1 MTELEQARE
10 FFINDRYA
18 MVTTGIQIEDVGT
31 HYAKCSLKIDER
43 HLNANNHVMGG
54 VFFTLADFTFA
65 VSSNRGSEKT
75 VTTNSTIT
83 YLGRVKG
90 DTLISES
97 RLIKSGAKMC
107 TYEISIK
114 DNLDNPIALIVTSG
128 MYV

>member
-65 VSSNRGSEKT
+65 VSSNHGSEKT

-83 YLGRVKG
+83 YLGRLKG

>member
-83 YLGRVKG
+83 YLGRLKG

-97 RLIKSGAKMC
+97 RLIKSGAKIC

>member
-83 YLGRVKG
+83 YLGRLKG

>member
-83 YLGRVKG
+83 YLGRIKG
-90 DTLISES
+90 ETLISES

-107 TYEISIK
+107 TYEIAIK

>member
-97 RLIKSGAKMC
+97 RLIKSGAKIC

>member
-90 DTLISES
+90 ETLISES